1 MNVGVRVD
9 RKLDHATIVLSGP
22 FDLAHSNE
30 VVHAV
35 HSAEAHL
42 QGCHWP
48 TSAWRRSI
56 ESTGAAQPYWRGYSI
71 VWPQMGA
78 GPTSRKATT
87 PRRLE
92 YWRYIAGIEPITPLF
107 RHAP

>member
-1 MNVGVRVD
+1 VNVGVRVD

-42 QGCHWP
+42 QGCH
-48 TSAWRRSI
+48 SADISLAQVNRIDGS
-56 ESTGAAQPYWRGYSI
+56 GAALW
-71 VWPQMGA
+71 A
-78 GPTSRKATT
+78 
-87 PRRLE
+87 RLLDRLAANGCRTDISGGDNPE
-92 YWRYIAGIEPITPLF
+92 AASY
-107 RHAP
+107 